1 MGENKYSKGQIYKIV
16 SPDFSKCYIGS
27 TCEGLS
33 TRMARHRYMFNQ
45 HIKRG
50 KESYRCVNKL
60 FEKFGVENCKMLWIE
75 DYPCN
80 SKKELRARE
89 GFYQQS
95 IDCINKKIE
104 GRTDK
109 EYREQNKEKEQERH
123 KTYYENNKDKRKAYN
138 EANKEKRR
146 QYNKEY
152 REKNKAKL
160 QAQKRQ
166 YREMNKERIKE
177 RYKAYHEKN
186 KEEIN
191 RKLREKRQLQK
202 QQEQE

>member
-16 SPDFSKCYIGS
+16 SPDFSKCYVGS

-33 TRMARHRYMFNQ
+33 KRMARHRYMFTQ
-45 HIKRG
+45 HTTRG
-50 KESYRCVNKL
+50 KESYRCVNRL
-60 FEKFGVENCKMLWIE
+60 FEEFGVENCKILWIE

-80 SKKELRARE
+80 SKKELGARE

-123 KTYYENNKDKRKAYN
+123 KIYYENNLDKRKAYN
-138 EANKEKRR
+138 EANKEKHR
-146 QYNKEY
+146 QYHKEY
-152 REKNKAKL
+152 QEKNRAKI
-160 QAQKRQ
+160 QAQRKQ
-166 YREMNKERIKE
+166 YREMNKEKIKE
-177 RYKAYHEKN
+177 SNQKYHAK
-186 KEEIN
+186 
-191 RKLREKRQLQK
+191 KRQQL
-202 QQEQE
+202 E